1 MIAVMIDAILD
12 ILTKLLIAGL
22 VGGIIFGVI
31 AFFLAA
37 TWMQVNDGK
46 GKTYDKKASP
56 AECRQA
62 APAAQ
67 RKRRRAAQ
75 GDPA

>member
-1 MIAVMIDAILD
+1 MMALIIDKILD
-12 ILTKLLIAGL
+12 ALTTLLLFGL
-22 VGGIIFGVI
+22 AGGIIFGVI

-46 GKTYDKKASP
+46 EQIHDKKASP
-56 AECRQA
+56 AECCQA

-75 GDPA
+75 GNPA